1 MDDRYAAR
9 PLAPWYWAGAIA
21 SLLFALLGCL
31 VYAMHVYTD
40 PSTLP
45 LDQRV
50 MFEAEPAWVT
60 TVLGGASIIGAFGAV
75 MLLLRRRAAVPLFLV
90 SVIGAGL
97 WFLGLMTAPR
107 LRDLLTTTEIAMLIV
122 TVALAWTIY
131 WFARHSRQRGWL
143 R

>member
-1 MDDRYAAR
+1 MDERYAPQA
-9 PLAPWYWAGAIA
+9 LAGWYWVGAA
-21 SLLFALLGCL
+21 SSLLFMLLGCA

-40 PSTLP
+40 PATLP

-60 TVLGGASIIGAFGAV
+60 TMLGLGSIVGALGAI
-75 MLLLRRRAAVPLFLV
+75 MLLLRRKAAVPLLFISLIV
-90 SVIGAGL
+90 AVI
-97 WFLGLMTAPR
+97 WFAGLMTASR
-107 LRDLLTTTEIAMLIV
+107 LRDLLSTAEIATLVIAL
-122 TVALAWTIY
+122 ALAWTIF

>member
-9 PLAPWYWAGAIA
+9 PLASWYWAGAIA
-21 SLLFALLGCL
+21 SLLFMLLGCL

-40 PSTLP
+40 PATLP

-50 MFEAEPAWVT
+50 MFEAEPTWVT
-60 TVLGGASIIGAFGAV
+60 MMLGVASIIGLIGAV
-75 MLLLRRRAAVPLFLV
+75 LLLLRRRAAVPLLLI
-90 SVIGAGL
+90 SLIGAGV
-97 WFLGLMTAPR
+97 WFVGLMTATT
-107 LRDLLTTTEIAMLIV
+107 LRDLLSTSEIAVLVV

-131 WFARHSRQRGWL
+131 WFARHSRQHGWL